1 MKKNKLMSIILAGIV
16 ACSALTALPLSAS
29 AKYYDNND
37 KAHNNRDI
45 QQIRYSNP
53 SDRFYEKGGWK
64 ESQEYHYL
72 YKNNKYSANLIIA
85 YNPEMVGSEYTH
97 AWVGTANDQ
106 TGFYM
111 DSKLNNDGEFTYSKT
126 RYADGFWKSTYCY
139 KYVRNESAVTYVGCI
154 YW

>member
-1 MKKNKLMSIILAGIV
+1 MKKNKLTSLILAGIN
-16 ACSALTALPLSAS
+16 ACSKLTTLPGAAS

-37 KAHNNRDI
+37 KAHNYRDI
-45 QQIRYSNP
+45 KQRSYSNP
-53 SDRFYEKGGWK
+53 SDRFYKIGKWS
-64 ESQEYHYL
+64 ESSETHKL
-72 YKNNKYSANLIIA
+72 YKNGKHSANLIIA

-111 DSKLNNDGEFTYSKT
+111 DSKLNNDGKFTYSKT
-126 RYADGFWKSTYCY
+126 RRANGFWKSTYCY
-139 KYVRNESAVTYVGCI
+139 KYVRNESAVTYTGCI

>member
-1 MKKNKLMSIILAGIV
+1 MKKNKLTSLILAGIV

-37 KAHNNRDI
+37 KAHNYRDI
-45 QQIRYSNP
+45 KQRSYSNP
-53 SDRFYEKGGWK
+53 SDRFYKIGKWS
-64 ESQEYHYL
+64 ESSESHKL
-72 YKNNKYSANLIIA
+72 YKNGKHSANLIIT
-85 YNPEMVGSEYTH
+85 YNPEMVGSEYTR

-111 DSKLNNDGEFTYSKT
+111 YSKLNNDGKFTYSKT
-126 RYADGFWKSTYCY
+126 RRANGFWKSTYCY
-139 KYVRNESAVTYVGCI
+139 KYVRNESPVTYIGCI

>member
-1 MKKNKLMSIILAGIV
+1 MKKNKLTSIILAGIV

-37 KAHNNRDI
+37 KAHNNRNI
-45 QQIRYSNP
+45 QQIGYPNASDHFYSIGKW
-53 SDRFYEKGGWK
+53 SKSSETYK
-64 ESQEYHYL
+64 L
-72 YKNNKYSANLIIA
+72 YKNNKHSANLIIA
-85 YNPEMVGSEYTH
+85 YNTEMVGSEYTH

-111 DSKLNNDGEFTYSKT
+111 DSKLNNDGKFTYSKT
-126 RYADGFWKSTYCY
+126 RRANGFWKSKYCY